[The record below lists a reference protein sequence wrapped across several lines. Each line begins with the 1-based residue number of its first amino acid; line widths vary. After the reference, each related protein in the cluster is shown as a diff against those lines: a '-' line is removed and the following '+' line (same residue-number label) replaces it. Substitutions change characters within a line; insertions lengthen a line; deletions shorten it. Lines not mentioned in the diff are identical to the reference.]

1 MKMDETIQKSMREL
15 ATRTTNANVRGS
27 FATTYALEPTRWL
40 KIIVDA
46 AKQQHYLMQSCYITE
61 TPKGTTDVIV
71 PMRSLYK
78 GSSGITYATSTPAD
92 GTRITAT
99 AIDNADGVRLRPTV
113 QASRVTIGND
123 QIRHNALDVMKY
135 AQEELT
141 YSIGDKI
148 DQAIATKIGNNLSP
162 SSTVSGM
169 QSLFGGDATSDNTLS
184 TGDVIT
190 TELVARARRLLMSK
204 NKQYRLNAGSSVAVN
219 GGGYGAI
226 TGTVSG
232 NPWTSSPD
240 MPFILYIG
248 PAQQEAFLTDSQFTN
263 AAEYGGR
270 GPILNG
276 EIPGY
281 LGIRIVVTNNVEQ
294 VASGGTSTDGEAS
307 TAGAA
312 MTKCL
317 LLKAKKACAFCWG
330 LKPKLSFFNDI
341 PEISQHV
348 VLESEYDIENLH
360 ADATVCIDVTDA

>member
-1 MKMDETIQKSMREL
+1 MDETIQKSMREL
-15 ATRTTNANVRGS
+15 ATRTTNTNLRGS
-27 FATTYALEPTRWL
+27 QATTYALEPTKWL

-46 AKQQHYLMQSCYITE
+46 AKQQQYFMNTCYMTE
-61 TPKGTTDVIV
+61 TPKGTTDVMV
-71 PMRSLYK
+71 PIRDLYK

-92 GTRITAT
+92 STRITAT
-99 AIDNADGVRLRPTV
+99 VMDNADGVRLRPTV

-123 QIRHNALDVMKY
+123 QIRHNALDVMKW

-148 DQAIATKIGNNLSP
+148 DQAIAAKIGDNLSP
-162 SSTVSGM
+162 SDTVSGM
-169 QSLFGGDATSDNTLS
+169 QILYGGDATSENTLS
-184 TGDVIT
+184 TGDVMT
-190 TELVARARRLLMSK
+190 TELVARARRLLMSR
-204 NKQYRLNAGSSVAVN
+204 NKQYRLNAGSSVAVA

-226 TGTVSG
+226 TGTVTG
-232 NPWTSSPD
+232 NPWTNTPD
-240 MPFILYIG
+240 EPFVLYIG

-281 LGIRIVVTNNVEQ
+281 LGIRIVSTNNVEQ
-294 VASGGTSTDGEAS
+294 LAQGAVSIEGEAS
-307 TAGAA
+307 TTGAA
-312 MTKCL
+312 MTRCL
-317 LLKAKKACAFCWG
+317 LLKARKACAFCWG

-348 VLESEYDIENLH
+348 VLEADYAIGNLH

>member
-1 MKMDETIQKSMREL
+1 MDDTIQKSMREL
-15 ATRTTNANVRGS
+15 ATRTSNANVRGTD
-27 FATTYALEPTRWL
+27 ATTYALEPTKWL
-40 KIIVDA
+40 KVIVDA
-46 AKQQHYLMQSCYITE
+46 AKQQQYLMQSCYITE
-61 TPKGTTDVIV
+61 TPKGTTDVII
-71 PMRSLYK
+71 PIRKLYK
-78 GSSGITYATSTPAD
+78 GSTGISYATSTPND

-99 AIDNADGVRLRPTV
+99 VIDNADGVRLRPTV
-113 QASRVTIGND
+113 QASRVTIGNKD
-123 QIRHNALDVMKY
+123 IRHNALDVMRY

-148 DQAIATKIGNNLSP
+148 DQAIAVKIGDNLSP

-169 QSLFGGDATSDNTLS
+169 QSLYGGDATSDNTLS

-204 NKQYRLNAGSSVAVN
+204 NKQVRTNASAGAAVN
-219 GGGYGAI
+219 GGGYGAVL
-226 TGTVSG
+226 TATVAG

-281 LGIRIVVTNNVEQ
+281 LGIRIVVTNNVQ
-294 VASGGTSTDGEAS
+294 QLASGAPSIEGETS

-312 MTKCL
+312 MTRCL